1 MEYGAYSIHKLLVDE
16 LADYINSQYFSK
28 SPLVLEASQSELKK
42 ENVFFK
48 KPYIESSQA
57 YETDSN
63 GIAGSKILDPW
74 LKDYFNRLQKANLGV
89 FSAPFCHQI
98 KALESFYLGK
108 DLFVSTGTGSGK
120 TECFLWPIMAKMAME
135 AHENTMQWNNN
146 GVRCIIMYPMNALVS
161 DQLSR
166 LRRLMGDSEGK
177 FESIFK
183 ELIPNAR
190 RPTFGMYTGRT
201 PYPGARNKKL
211 DNALAKTFET
221 IYDPPAEIDLQG
233 NEHVKAIY
241 NDYLKRL
248 EKDGR
253 LPAKNNMLDFIRNLK
268 TGSHYHSAK
277 DAELLTRFEI
287 VSYPPDILITNYSM
301 LEYMLMRPIE
311 QNIWD
316 KTKEYLQANDKNK
329 LLFVIDEAHMYRG
342 SSGGEVAMLIR
353 RLLHKL
359 DIPRSKVQFILT
371 TASMPNKEG
380 DDEIVFNF
388 ARNLTAADQHHNFE
402 LLRGSFKDLHSND
415 LISLN
420 LEAFEQCKVSDFE
433 GELEQKLS
441 ALNKFW
447 CLQDKQSDWPWP
459 CQSYESA
466 TNWMYYSLF
475 KYDKF
480 NALAQAC
487 RGKAVSL
494 QELALTI
501 FNDINDPQTAQ
512 QYVSILL
519 AIAPLARNEQN
530 SVLFPARMHMLFRGI
545 KGVYACINHNCR
557 NSNHP
562 NTSDKLGHIFLT
574 DKHTRCPYCNSPVL
588 ELVRDLRCGSLFIK
602 GYVSKYEYNTRFE
615 EGQKLTLWKH
625 NSLMSNDTLYE
636 IHLYLNPDST
646 KNHLFYKQCEA
657 CYLNSQTGELV
668 FNNDSYRY
676 NDNYLL
682 LFAPPQKEKGKTRS
696 ISTDDVSSNII
707 SFSQCPHCNHN
718 LNNNPLTAFRTQGN
732 NTFFNLIKTQFKAQ
746 PPVPGKT
753 LQEQGDKV
761 IYPNE
766 GRKVL
771 LFSDSRQ
778 RAAKLARDMSITSD
792 DTACRQIMGLALK
805 HISLINNS
813 KQIEFDDNYDI
824 TNYTPLTL
832 EDVYIYFSLYAA
844 YSKCSIFQSA
854 KPNDL
859 MLLKDTCRKSMKNA
873 TEKVKSKNAPKT
885 FALFGGIKKSNDTPV
900 SGLTL
905 EQLQSI
911 ALDPN
916 LINSNTADAFYEQL
930 LKFYCIGTNNLVDC
944 AISYL
949 EPRAD
954 YIRFV
959 AKDVLDQVSN
969 EYIAIEKFLEFI
981 FGKETSTKLLETY
994 QTDENEANKFFFK
1007 KFDKWLLEIF
1017 NAWCSKVCMD
1027 NLALGSKISQEVRM
1041 QINNMTYA
1049 KFGVESCKLD
1059 AFIKAA
1065 ICKLE
1070 DEYTL
1075 EDSQLLA
1082 SLTEILNVSFK
1093 EQFLEPSKDHNY
1105 LYLKLNSLIPHI
1117 DDDSSQ
1123 SENHTWYRCNKCSQI
1138 SPFTLNNKCP
1148 NCFSTDLKDINKQDK
1163 EAINFWRKPIL
1174 DAIAGNAIRV
1184 IDTQEHTAQ
1193 LSHKDQLDDLWSKT
1207 ERYELLFQDFL
1218 GPNDTPVD
1226 ALSCTTTMEVGVDI
1240 GSLVAVGLRNIPPM
1254 RENYQQRAGRA
1265 GRRGSSLST
1274 IVTFCEYG
1282 PHDSLYFANPE
1293 PMFSGEPRSPW
1304 IDINSQKIIERHLSL
1319 VMLEEFISFL
1329 SDHLSDQTSLYSKK
1343 PKNNYDVP
1351 LSLDNV
1357 STLGFVMNHLND
1369 FNNFV
1374 SNYSCSTILL
1384 PNKENYDLNTI
1395 KLNLITAIG
1404 KLKVKVETHPE
1415 LYQKVNFG
1423 KISYKPLLDALY
1435 EEGIIPTYSFPKN
1448 VVSTYIYKDFNTI
1461 EYEVSRGLDIAISE
1475 YAPGRSIVVDKNT
1488 YQIGGIHYPTP
1499 ADSKD
1504 NLVKSFISDS
1514 NYNKEVFRCSDCG
1527 WFGIEQTHKNCCPFC
1542 NSTSVQKI
1550 TPMLKPCGFGVLNGK
1565 SISVY
1570 NLNEDYS
1577 YAHKPQY
1584 STVPKA
1590 QDMKPL
1596 EFCKHISVANRE
1608 NQTIIMLNEGPD
1620 NKGFEICTKCG
1631 AAKPHSS
1638 SNPSYK
1644 KIQRPYLSKF
1654 KNCIHSWQ
1662 TFNLGYDF
1670 VTDMMVLQFTLVD
1683 STKVNIDHWLPRAAQ
1698 SLAETIRL
1706 AASQLLD
1713 IEFDELVT
1721 GYRTRQ
1727 ANNQIDIFIY
1737 DNLSSGAGYTLQV
1750 QEIMPELF
1758 KKCHSILENCDCD
1771 SACYDCIKHYRN
1783 QFEHALLD
1791 RFAANDLL
1799 TYGETGEIKYSL
1811 ELKQQQK
1818 LLRNIAHNF
1827 NNDEFSCDLENMT
1840 ITYINSDTQY
1850 KVLVY
1855 PAMLNKEYAVTQ
1867 LCKIDGNNDFKTIY
1881 VSELDLKY
1889 NLPQAHI
1896 DISSQMRN
1904 LCD

>member
-16 LADYINSQYFSK
+16 LADYITSQYFSK
-28 SPLVLEASQSELKK
+28 SPIILEASKSELKK

-57 YETDSN
+57 YETNSN
-63 GIAGSKILDPW
+63 GIAGSQILDPW

-201 PYPGARNKKL
+201 PYPGPRNKDQDKKL
-211 DNALAKTFET
+211 ASTFED
-221 IYDPPAEIDLQG
+221 IYSSTVDTDLQG
-233 NEHVKAIY
+233 NAHVNHIY
-241 NDYLKRL
+241 NDYLNRL

-268 TGSHYHSAK
+268 SGTHYHSAK

-512 QYVSILL
+512 QYVSVLL

-545 KGVYACINHNCR
+545 KGVYACINHNCP

-602 GYVSKYEYNTRFE
+602 GYVSKFE
-615 EGQKLTLWKH
+615 FDSRATSNNEITLWKH
-625 NSLMSNDTLYE
+625 NSLMSKDTLYE

-646 KNHLFYKQCEA
+646 KNHLFYQQYEA
-657 CYLNSQTGELV
+657 CYLNIQTGALS
-668 FNNDSYRY
+668 FNNDSLELD
-676 NDNYLL
+676 DNYLP
-682 LFAPPQKEKGKTRS
+682 LFAPTTKKRGKTRS

-718 LNNNPLTAFRTQGN
+718 LTNTPLTAFRTLGN

-805 HISLINNS
+805 HISLLNNS

-854 KPNDL
+854 MPNDL
-859 MLLKDTCRKSMKNA
+859 MLLKDTCRKSMNDAK
-873 TEKVKSKNAPKT
+873 EKVKSKNAPKKLP
-885 FALFGGIKKSNDTPV
+885 LFGNNKKINDTPIHNV
-900 SGLTL
+900 TL
-905 EQLQSI
+905 EQLQSVK
-911 ALDPN
+911 LDTS
-916 LINSNTADAFYEQL
+916 SNAADAFYEQL

-954 YIRFV
+954 SIRKV
-959 AKDVLDQVSN
+959 AKNVLEELINNHIDPLKIV
-969 EYIAIEKFLEFI
+969 EFV
-981 FGKETSTKLLETY
+981 FSEETSTKLQEALKI
-994 QTDENEANKFFFK
+994 DEDEAYRFFYK
-1007 KFDKWLLEIF
+1007 TLDNWLLEIF

-1027 NLALGSKISQEVRM
+1027 NLALGSNISINVRNN
-1041 QINNMTYA
+1041 INNMPYA

-1059 AFIKAA
+1059 DFIKEA
-1065 ICKLE
+1065 ICKPENTLSDE
-1070 DEYTL
+1070 DKKL
-1075 EDSQLLA
+1075 IV
-1082 SLTEILNVSFK
+1082 SLTNILNASFTYL
-1093 EQFLEPSKDHNY
+1093 FLEHSKDHDSS
-1105 LYLKLNSLIPHI
+1105 YLKLNSLIPHI

-1123 SENHTWYRCNKCSQI
+1123 SESHIWYRCNTCSQI
-1138 SPFTLNNKCP
+1138 SPFALNNKCP
-1148 NCFSTDLKDINKQDK
+1148 NCFSEDIKDLSKQDK
-1163 EAINFWRKPIL
+1163 EALNFWRKPIL

-1207 ERYELLFQDFL
+1207 EHYELQFQDFL
-1218 GPNDTPVD
+1218 GPGDTPVD

-1293 PMFSGEPRSPW
+1293 PMFSGEPRRPW

-1329 SDHLSDQTSLYSKK
+1329 SDHLSDKKSLYYKEFTF
-1343 PKNNYDVP
+1343 NQDVR

-1357 STLGFVMNHLND
+1357 STPGFVMNHLND

-1374 SNYSCSTILL
+1374 SSYSCSPILL
-1384 PNKENYDLNTI
+1384 PNKEIYDLNTI
-1395 KLNLITAIG
+1395 KLNLIAAIG
-1404 KLKVKVETHPE
+1404 KLKVKVDTHPE
-1415 LYQKVNFG
+1415 LYKKIYFG

-1488 YQIGGIHYPTP
+1488 YQIGGIHYPAP
-1499 ADSKD
+1499 AYSKF
-1504 NLVKSFISDS
+1504 NIVQSFIDDS
-1514 NYNKEVFRCSDCG
+1514 NYNKEVFRCSNCG
-1527 WFGIEQTHKNCCPFC
+1527 WFGIEATHKNCCPFC
-1542 NSTSVQKI
+1542 NSTSVQQI
-1550 TPMLKPCGFGVLNGK
+1550 TPMLKPCGFGVVNGE

-1620 NKGFEICTKCG
+1620 NKGFDICTKCG
-1631 AAKPHSS
+1631 AAKPHDS
-1638 SNPSYK
+1638 SNQIYK
-1644 KIQRPYLSKF
+1644 NIKRPYLSKF